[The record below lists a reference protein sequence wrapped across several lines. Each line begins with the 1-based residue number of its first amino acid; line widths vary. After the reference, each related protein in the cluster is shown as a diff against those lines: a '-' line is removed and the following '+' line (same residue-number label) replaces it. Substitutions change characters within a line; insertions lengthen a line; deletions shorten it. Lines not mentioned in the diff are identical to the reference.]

1 MPIRPV
7 EREPGKSNGI
17 GLIARTTKRTIL
29 RSKALDS
36 DKIASC

>member
-1 MPIRPV
+1 MPISPV

-17 GLIARTTKRTIL
+17 VGLIVAGQDV
-29 RSKALDS
+29 KALDS